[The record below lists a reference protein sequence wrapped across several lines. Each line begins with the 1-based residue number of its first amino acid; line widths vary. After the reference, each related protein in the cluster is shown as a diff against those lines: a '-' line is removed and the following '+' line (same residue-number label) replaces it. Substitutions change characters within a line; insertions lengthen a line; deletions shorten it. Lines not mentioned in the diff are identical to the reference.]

1 MLKDRP
7 RVVWSCVVSC
17 VVVRGSNDKCQQE
30 PTSLPGQE
38 EPGNE
43 VEQEL
48 ESEKIFR
55 ARFPAFVTGI
65 DKQVHKQ
72 QLTNE
77 NTCQE
82 VNGGGKA

>member
-17 VVVRGSNDKCQQE
+17 VVVRRSNDKCQ
-30 PTSLPGQE
+30 
-38 EPGNE
+38 
-43 VEQEL
+43 QEL